1 MRNSNEIDEGI
12 DCLNEM
18 IIKTQKE
25 EKREKSFESNKDKV
39 SIESDKG
46 TVNIWLEEEKKKN
59 D

>member
-1 MRNSNEIDEGI
+1 
-12 DCLNEM
+12 M
-18 IIKTQKE
+18 ILKTQKE

-59 D
+59 DWINI